1 MPLDHGGV
9 RADDRYPYLFTTMA
23 SFGDPPIGMTP
34 SQGFAFEVETGQTGG
49 TRSLAELDDFLA
61 TDPSEQACA
70 ALLEDFAGDY
80 EVLLEFLSNR
90 ACWLWIRD
98 RLREGVAKR
107 PQLSG

>member
-1 MPLDHGGV
+1 MPLDRGGECT
-9 RADDRYPYLFTTMA
+9 DDRYPYLFTTMA
-23 SFGDPPIGMTP
+23 SFGDPPIGMSP

-49 TRSLAELDDFLA
+49 ARSLAELDAFLA

-80 EVLLEFLSNR
+80 DVLAEFPSNR
-90 ACWLWIRD
+90 ACWLWIHD

-107 PQLSG
+107 PHLSG